1 MTVVV
6 PGQPLAERVLT
17 AAAGRQS
24 PPQQFLLHGPRG
36 AGKRRAARAL
46 AWALVDPDGAHDPC
60 EESLDIATVAAS
72 GTTIRLEDELEPVL
86 GALAAKPVVGERRVM
101 IIDDAERLRPQEGAD
116 RILKILEEPPP
127 LSHVVLVA
135 DSITDLTPTVR
146 SRCMLVPFRTPGWRA
161 IAAELAGQGVPVDEA
176 RARARADG
184 LLALQAGPFERR
196 LRALGAGLAM
206 SSLEEAGPAAAL
218 VHDIQQAMESAASE
232 HPSADLRRLR
242 AEAAALEGR
251 RGGKTAAKR
260 AEDEERRHRRRLVTE
275 GWRHVLDG
283 MSSVYGDALA
293 VSVAAPECVRDAR
306 LVPRLHEV
314 VRPER
319 LPDIEACL
327 AEVQRARAG
336 FRLNPLADLWI
347 EGMLGR
353 LAMIR
358 RGGIPP
364 RRSPGALPVP

>member
-17 AAAGRQS
+17 AAAGRPS

-36 AGKRRAARAL
+36 SGKRRAARAL
-46 AWALVDPDGAHDPC
+46 AWALVDPAGAHDPH

-86 GALAAKPVVGERRVM
+86 GALASKPVVGARRVM
-101 IIDDAERLRPQEGAD
+101 IIDGAERLRPQEGAD

-127 LSHVVLVA
+127 LSHVVLVT
-135 DSITDLTPTVR
+135 DSITDLIPTIR

-161 IAAELAGQGVPVDEA
+161 IAEQLAGRGVPDDEA

-184 LLALQAGPFERR
+184 LLALQVGPFELR
-196 LRALGAGLAM
+196 LRALGADLAM
-206 SSLEEAGPAAAL
+206 SSLEGAAPAAEL
-218 VHDIQQAMESAASE
+218 VHDIQQAMDSAAAE
-232 HPSADLRRLR
+232 HPSDELERLR
-242 AEAAALEGR
+242 AEAAALEGK

-260 AEDEERRHRRRLVTE
+260 AEDEEKRQRRRLVTE
-275 GWRHVLDG
+275 GWQHVLDG
-283 MSSVYGDALA
+283 MAAVYGDALA
-293 VSVAAPECVRDAR
+293 VSVGAPECVRDAR

-314 VRPER
+314 ARPER
-319 LPDIEACL
+319 LPQIEACL
-327 AEVQRARAG
+327 AEVQRARSG
-336 FRLNPLADLWI
+336 FRLNPLADLWV
-347 EGMLGR
+347 EGMLDR

-358 RGGIPP
+358 RGGTPP
-364 RRSPGALPVP
+364 RRSPGALAIS